1 VDLTNLGAALLRQGQ
16 PDSAYARLNEALA
29 VAERSGDVVGQAHAQ
44 ELLGVVALRD
54 HNERR
59 ARELWAEAEQLYD
72 QRGVEVGQARCLA
85 NIASVLLALDR
96 DHAAAEAMLCRSLEL
111 RGSQDTGVGA
121 ALTHLRLA
129 QLAGRS
135 SQLARVRE
143 HRRQG
148 LAALRGWDQQIS
160 EPAEVAEVRRQLNA
174 LTD

>member
-1 VDLTNLGAALLRQGQ
+1 
-16 PDSAYARLNEALA
+16 
-29 VAERSGDVVGQAHAQ
+29 
-44 ELLGVVALRD
+44 
-54 HNERR
+54 
-59 ARELWAEAEQLYD
+59 
-72 QRGVEVGQARCLA
+72 
-85 NIASVLLALDR
+85 
-96 DHAAAEAMLCRSLEL
+96 MLCRSLEL